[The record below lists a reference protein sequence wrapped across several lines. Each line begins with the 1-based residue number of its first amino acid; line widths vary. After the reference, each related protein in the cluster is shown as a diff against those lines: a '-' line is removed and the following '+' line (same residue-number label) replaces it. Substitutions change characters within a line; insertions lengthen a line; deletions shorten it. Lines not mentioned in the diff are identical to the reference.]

1 MPKDSF
7 LPDGIRCFSA
17 LLLRRPAAIARIRGS
32 DEYPEIHGEIRFYET
47 LPGVLAA
54 ARISG
59 LPTSDNPCEKR
70 IFAFHI
76 HSGGRCSGNPED
88 AFADAMTH
96 YNPQDCAHPEH
107 AGDLPPL
114 FGCGGYAF
122 QAFLTDRF
130 TVKEIIGKTVIIH
143 LNPDDF
149 TSQPS
154 GNSGKKIACGLI
166 ESARRL

>member
-1 MPKDSF
+1 MTDF
-7 LPDGIRCFSA
+7 WLQHLG
-17 LLLRRPAAIARIRGS
+17 RPR
-32 DEYPEIHGEIRFYET
+32 
-47 LPGVLAA
+47 AA
-54 ARISG
+54 ARLQGSGAYPGLGGAVYFYPMASG
-59 LPTSDNPCEKR
+59 LMVAADVYGLPGESSF
-70 IFAFHI
+70 FAFHI